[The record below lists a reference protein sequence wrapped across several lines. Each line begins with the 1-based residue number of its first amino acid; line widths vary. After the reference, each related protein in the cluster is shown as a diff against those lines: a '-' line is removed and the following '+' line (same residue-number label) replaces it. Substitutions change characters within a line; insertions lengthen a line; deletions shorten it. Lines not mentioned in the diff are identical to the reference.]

1 MQHSD
6 VINLVGERRAVV
18 DTVAVTSAAR
28 SQIPR
33 ITLPFRVGT
42 HTCVLCIVK
51 RSEDVGN
58 TIVNHFVTVV
68 IVLLAKR

>member
-33 ITLPFRVGT
+33 IMLPFRVGT
-42 HTCVLCIVK
+42 HTCVLCLVK
-51 RSEDVGN
+51 RSEDAGN

-68 IVLLAKR
+68 IALLAKR